1 MTNIPNME
9 LIKNMSNM
17 FAIFGINPDYIRMT
31 NVPNIPN
38 MANMLDIFLISSIF
52 GIFVMIT

>member
-1 MTNIPNME
+1 ME
-9 LIKNMSNM
+9 LYKNMSNI
-17 FAIFGINPDYIRMT
+17 FAIFGINPDYISMT
-31 NVPNIPN
+31 NIPN